1 MGLPLRLGA
10 LLLLGLV
17 IRRRGRLGIGLR
29 LVPRTTLP
37 TRGGVYA
44 FLDVGI
50 VGSRRRRRS
59 GDYRR
64 ENGVKVGREGMA
76 AWVKIDG
83 RV

>member
-1 MGLPLRLGA
+1 M
-10 LLLLGLV
+10 
-17 IRRRGRLGIGLR
+17 
-29 LVPRTTLP
+29 P

-50 VGSRRRRRS
+50 VGSRRRRGS